1 MAEGA
6 TWVYVSICR
15 QKLKYQGILP
25 IFAAVRSKNNS
36 NKERGMANIDNTVL
50 IADIGGTNSRFALVQ
65 IDQNT
70 DLTQG
75 LQLEH
80 LKIQPSESIDSIET
94 AILTYI
100 QDIPDCKVDTA
111 VMVVAAPVIGENVR
125 FSKFPWE
132 FTVSGLAKKLSLS
145 KLHILNDFAAIASAI
160 PFLKPNSLMQ
170 LAGGKGDP
178 NGPKIVLGPAAGL
191 GVATVVPIN
200 GRWKVLPGE
209 GGQIAF
215 APLNKMEVE
224 VLKILQAKYT
234 RVIYENILSMQGLV
248 ELYMAVGTVLGV
260 KVPILEQVEITKQG
274 QDKSNKH
281 AVMAMEM
288 FCEILGAFAGDM
300 ALTVNA
306 TGGVYLTGGVI
317 DTLQGFFASSKF
329 RERFESKGNVK
340 FVKDIPSL
348 QVIEPKTPLKGAE
361 LWAGQKFFN
370 KEFFIV

>member
-1 MAEGA
+1 M
-6 TWVYVSICR
+6 S
-15 QKLKYQGILP
+15 
-25 IFAAVRSKNNS
+25 
-36 NKERGMANIDNTVL
+36 IDNTVL

-100 QDIPDCKVDTA
+100 QDIPDCKVNTA
-111 VMVVAAPVIGENVR
+111 VMVVGAPVIGEHVR

-132 FTVSGLAKKLSLS
+132 FTVSSLAKKLSLS
-145 KLHILNDFAAIASAI
+145 NLYILNDFAAIASAI

-178 NGPKIVLGPAAGL
+178 AGPKIVLGPAAGL

-224 VLKILQAKYT
+224 ILKILQAKYT
-234 RVIYENILSMQGLV
+234 RVIYENILSTQGLV
-248 ELYMAVGTVLGV
+248 ELYMAIGTVLGV
-260 KVPILEQVEITKQG
+260 KVPILEQIEITKQG

-288 FCEILGAFAGDM
+288 FCEILGGFAGDM

-329 RERFESKGNVK
+329 RERFENKGNVR